1 MEGALLECEN
11 VYTGSELRAICA
23 HVLSLKRR
31 GREKCVC
38 MCMCVDV
45 GLLEKEGGFEGKEPV
60 RCMLNLLSKLS
71 LDYFSVIIKV
81 IETKR

>member
-45 GLLEKEGGFEGKEPV
+45 GLLEKEGGFDGKEPV
-60 RCMLNLLSKLS
+60 RWLL
-71 LDYFSVIIKV
+71 
-81 IETKR
+81 